1 MIPTGNAAEEK
12 TMPSLSSRLS
22 PFGLFRIVFCL
33 GLLVRPLSAQEPSP
47 ISGPPVTP
55 YNGNLLPPGATEIEP
70 LFSDPSN
77 TAQPHP
83 NEPSVT
89 LPHPGMFGD
98 LLVIEAIRP
107 GGGLSAVLPVAFLS
121 SFKVSENESARP
133 LDRVF
138 VTGNFYSGVERSLFT
153 SGSSIPNVYREMFGF
168 EKTFLQGDASV
179 GVRLPYFQVTG
190 DPQIQE
196 TRIGDVSVLF
206 KYAYVNNRVN
216 GNVCSGG
223 LVVTA
228 PTGPNLHLAGQS
240 AVNPTYLQP
249 WHGGIWNW
257 RDLFVQHFLALAF
270 PTDARD
276 PTLFFKSM
284 AVGYWLYRTN
294 EPGRLLTAIVPDAEL
309 HLNTPFNHRGLGS
322 TPIGFPDALDFTGG
336 FYFFFRR
343 AVLGVAAG
351 APLTGPKP
359 YDYEVNTNLNFR
371 F

>member
-1 MIPTGNAAEEK
+1 
-12 TMPSLSSRLS
+12 
-22 PFGLFRIVFCL
+22 
-33 GLLVRPLSAQEPSP
+33 
-47 ISGPPVTP
+47 
-55 YNGNLLPPGATEIEP
+55 
-70 LFSDPSN
+70 
-77 TAQPHP
+77 
-83 NEPSVT
+83 
-89 LPHPGMFGD
+89 MFGD
-98 LLVIEAIRP
+98 LLVIEAVRP
-107 GGGLSAVLPVAFLS
+107 GNGLSAVLPVAFLS
-121 SFKVSENESARP
+121 SFKISENESARP

-138 VTGNFYSGVERSLFT
+138 VTGNFYSAVERPLFS
-153 SGSSIPNVYREMFGF
+153 SGNTAPNIYREMFGF

-196 TRIGDVSVLF
+196 TRIDDVSVLF
-206 KYAYVNNRVN
+206 KYAYVNNRAT

-228 PTGPNLHLAGQS
+228 PTGPSLHLAGQS
-240 AVNPTYLQP
+240 AVNPTYFQP

-257 RDLFVQHFLALAF
+257 RDLFVQHFIALAV

-276 PTLFFKSM
+276 PTLFFKSV

-294 EPGRLLTAIVPDAEL
+294 EPGRLLTAVVPDAEL
-309 HLNTPFNHRGLGS
+309 HLNTPLNHRGLDS
-322 TPIGFPDALDFTGG
+322 MPIGFPDALDFTGG

-343 AVLGVAAG
+343 AVLGIAVG

-359 YDYEVNTNLNFR
+359 YDYEVNSNLNFR